1 MKKISKD
8 LRAFTIMELLIA
20 LALTAVIFAISLYA
34 VGLFRQSLERRV
46 KRFNV
51 SSTEYLLK
59 KAIKKDCLMAE
70 EIFEKNDSLIFMKG
84 GEIALSY
91 VFMQGA
97 VLRKRQLATD
107 TFKIV
112 SSVKDIQKIAD
123 SVDLVSGFTLVLDTL
138 QSKNEMYF
146 IKPYS
151 DQQIIHYLQTV
162 TTHE

>member
-1 MKKISKD
+1 MKKISKN

-20 LALTAVIFAISLYA
+20 LALTTVIFAISLYA
-34 VGLFRQSLERRV
+34 VGLFKQSLERRV
-46 KRFNV
+46 KRFDAL
-51 SSTEYLLK
+51 STEYLLK
-59 KAIKKDCLMAE
+59 KAIKRDCLMAK
-70 EIFEKNDSLIFMKG
+70 EIFKKKDSLIFIKD
-84 GEIALSY
+84 GETALSY

-97 VLRKRQLATD
+97 VLRKRQFTTD

-123 SVDLVSGFTLVLDTL
+123 SVDLVSGFTLALDTL
-138 QSKNEMYF
+138 QSKTEMYF
-146 IKPYS
+146 IKQYS